1 MPEKSAE
8 ISRAQG
14 NARKHARLKM
24 SVAVGRMQSMTL
36 SFDDS
41 RLTPIALRKE
51 LLDNGHSDRSL
62 AQALRTGALA
72 RPRRGAYVDGSLWD
86 GLSEEDRYA
95 VRCRAAYRQS
105 KTDVVLSHV
114 SAVPLRDGPLWG
126 LDLAEVHLSRPDHRT
141 GRREAGVRQHSGKLL
156 DADVVTENGLLL
168 TSPERTAVEV
178 TTVAPMVAALGV
190 VNDLL
195 HRKITTLERVKARY
209 ELSMEQWPNSLST
222 QAVLRLAD
230 PRIESLAESL
240 FVGVAWLQSLPMP
253 IPQYEVTD
261 SEGKTR
267 RLDFALPEF
276 GVWFEID
283 GKVKYERPYRVG
295 ETATDVVLREKRRQE
310 RIAEATGWR
319 CMRISWAD
327 LQDPVRLA
335 ARIRAFLES
344 AMTAQVPR
352 SA

>member
-1 MPEKSAE
+1 
-8 ISRAQG
+8 
-14 NARKHARLKM
+14 M
-24 SVAVGRMQSMTL
+24 SVVLGRMQSMTL
-36 SFDDS
+36 SFEDP

-51 LLDNGHSDRSL
+51 LLDNGHSERSI
-62 AQALRTGALA
+62 AQALRTGVLA
-72 RPRRGAYVDGSLWD
+72 RPRRGAYVDGNLWK

-114 SAVPLRDGPLWG
+114 SAVPFRNGPLWG

-156 DADVVTENGLLL
+156 ELDVVTENGLLL

-178 TTVAPMVAALGV
+178 TTVAPVVAALGV

-195 HRKITTLERVKARY
+195 HRQITTLERVKERY
-209 ELSMEQWPNSLST
+209 ELSMEHWPNSLSA
-222 QAVLRLAD
+222 QVVLRLAD
-230 PRIESLAESL
+230 PRVESLAESL
-240 FVGVAWLQSLPMP
+240 FVGVAWMQSLPMP
-253 IPQYEVTD
+253 IPQYEVID
-261 SEGKTR
+261 SEGKAR

-283 GKVKYERPYRVG
+283 GKVKYEQPYRIG
-295 ETATDVVLREKRRQE
+295 DTAADVVFREKRRQD
-310 RIAEATGWR
+310 RISEATGWR
-319 CMRISWAD
+319 CMRITWAD

-344 AMTAQVPR
+344 SKTPQIRR

>member
-1 MPEKSAE
+1 
-8 ISRAQG
+8 
-14 NARKHARLKM
+14 M
-24 SVAVGRMQSMTL
+24 SVALGKMQSMTL

-72 RPRRGAYVDGSLWD
+72 RPRRGAYVDGNLWE
-86 GLSEEDRYA
+86 GLSDEERYA
-95 VRCRAAYRQS
+95 VRCRAAYQQS

-114 SAVPLRDGPLWG
+114 SAVPFRDGPLWG
-126 LDLAEVHLSRPDHRT
+126 LDLGEVHLSRPDHRT

-156 DADVVTENGLLL
+156 ESDVVTENGLLL

-178 TTVAPMVAALGV
+178 STVAPIVAALGV

-195 HRKITTLERVKARY
+195 HRKITTLERVKERY
-209 ELSMEQWPNSLST
+209 ELSMEHWPNSLST
-222 QAVLRLAD
+222 QVVLRLAD

-240 FVGVAWLQSLPMP
+240 FVGVMWLQALPMP

-267 RLDFALPEF
+267 RLDFALPEL

-295 ETATDVVLREKRRQE
+295 ETATDVVLREKRRQD

-319 CMRISWAD
+319 CMRITWAD

-344 AMTAQVPR
+344 AKTAQVPR